1 MTAYANAL
9 AELRAEP
16 RRWLITG
23 VAGFI
28 GSHLLELLLRQDQHV
43 AGLDNFSTGSP
54 RNLDDVRKHVSD
66 AQWARFT
73 FREGSI
79 ADIGACREASN
90 HADFVL
96 HQAGFVSVPLSL
108 EDPIAC
114 HNTNVTGMLNILV
127 AARDNHVRRVVYA
140 SSSAVYGDDDAKR
153 KIETQTGCPLSP
165 YGASKAMGEMY
176 ARQFAD
182 HYGLATTGLRYFN
195 VFGPRQSPAGG
206 YAAVIPQWIDTL
218 VRGGECTIH
227 GDGTATR
234 DFAHIA
240 DIVQANIL
248 AAVIH
253 TAPHSAVYNVALGGS
268 TTIRELY
275 EIISAKLATI
285 GAAASRPVKLGPPR
299 AGDILHSAA
308 DVAAITR
315 DLGFAP
321 EVSVDAGLEE
331 TVRWYAAGV

>member
-1 MTAYANAL
+1 MTAYAVAL
-9 AELRAEP
+9 AELRTKP
-16 RRWLITG
+16 CRWLITG

-28 GSHLLELLLRQDQHV
+28 GSHLLETLLRHDQQV
-43 AGLDNFSTGSP
+43 VGLDNFSTGSP
-54 RNLDDVRKHVSD
+54 RNLDDARKHVSD

-79 ADIGACREASN
+79 AEIGVCREASN
-90 HADFVL
+90 SADFVL

-114 HNTNVTGMLNILV
+114 HNTNVTGMLNVLV
-127 AARDNHVRRVVYA
+127 AARDSHVRRVVYA
-140 SSSAVYGDDDAKR
+140 SSSAVYGDDDAER
-153 KIETQTGCPLSP
+153 KIETRIGTPLSP
-165 YGASKAMGEMY
+165 YGASKAMGEIY

-182 HYGLATTGLRYFN
+182 RYGLAATGLRYFN

-234 DFAHIA
+234 DFAHVA
-240 DIVQANIL
+240 NIVQSNIL
-248 AAVIH
+248 AATTH
-253 TAPHSAVYNVALGGS
+253 RAPHFAVYNVGHGGS

-275 EIISAKLATI
+275 EIISAKLAAI
-285 GAAASRPVKLGPPR
+285 GAAPARPVKLGPPR
-299 AGDILHSAA
+299 AGDILHSTA
-308 DVAAITR
+308 DVTAITR

-321 EVSVDAGLEE
+321 ELSVDAGLEE
-331 TVRWYAAGV
+331 TVRWYAAGA